1 MDGMRIEGTT
11 NETTSVGDVLSLD
24 PKHGAKRVAGL
35 QKIIYERK
43 NSLRI
48 RRRGSVSASEL
59 HVMRVERV
67 GPSDVDLRDCGLQ
80 PFTTT
85 TKSSI

>member
-1 MDGMRIEGTT
+1 MRIGETT
-11 NETTSVGDVLSLD
+11 NEATSIGDVLSPD
-24 PKHGAKRVAGL
+24 PKHRAKRVAGL
-35 QKIIYERK
+35 QKILYERK

-59 HVMRVERV
+59 HVIDMRVERV